1 MWVSLIRPHIDYC
14 SQLWSPGEGPLLD
27 SIERL
32 QYDYTK
38 LSPETRN
45 LTYTERLKKFA
56 ITSIQRRFERY
67 KIMYLYKINQK
78 VVPNCGVTIAS
89 DRNTRCGLKYVIP
102 MIKESANGTLLEQ
115 TFQIS
120 GPKIWNVLPVF
131 IRNLDGDDQSH
142 FKSELDNYLMN
153 FEDIPRV
160 GHSKMRK
167 NSLIDILGF

>member
-1 MWVSLIRPHIDYC
+1 
-14 SQLWSPGEGPLLD
+14 
-27 SIERL
+27 
-32 QYDYTK
+32 
-38 LSPETRN
+38 
-45 LTYTERLKKFA
+45 
-56 ITSIQRRFERY
+56 
-67 KIMYLYKINQK
+67 
-78 VVPNCGVTIAS
+78 
-89 DRNTRCGLKYVIP
+89 

-142 FKSELDNYLMN
+142 FKSELDKYLMN